1 MSIVNDE
8 AAERQFDLI
17 IVGLGAV
24 GSAALM
30 HAARAGMRVLGIDR
44 FDPPHQFGSSH
55 AETRI
60 TRLAVGEGPQY
71 LPFVARSHQI
81 WRQLEAET
89 GRELLHQPGG
99 YIITPP
105 DRTQDERWGGFV
117 DRTAVVAA
125 SASIPFEVRT
135 PEQVRTHLPRIR
147 LNGDEKLGFEPTGGV
162 VMCERAVETQLQLAR
177 FAGASTVLNTPVQ
190 AVHPG
195 IDGVKIHTADAEYW
209 GQKVLVA
216 TGAWFPE
223 LAPAVDSAA
232 VTVTRQTVFWFDVE
246 DPEDFSADHFPF
258 ILWPG
263 DSIADYSAVF
273 PIVRGGRP
281 GLKLLGEQF
290 HETTTAETVDRTV
303 HQHEVD
309 DYCKRLVVPRLTGVR
324 PTISHSAVCLYT
336 TTSDDHFLI
345 DRHPESE
352 HVMFASPCSGHGFK
366 HSTGLAEALVGHLAG
381 ASTALDI
388 SAFVRG

>member
-1 MSIVNDE
+1 MSLPPDDL
-8 AAERQFDLI
+8 ADQSFDLI

-30 HAARAGMRVLGIDR
+30 HAARAGLRVLGIDR

-55 AETRI
+55 AESRI

-71 LPFVARSHQI
+71 LPFVARSHEI
-81 WRQLEAET
+81 WRELEAET

-105 DRTQDERWGGFV
+105 AKTQDKRWGGFV
-117 DRTAVVAA
+117 DRTAEVAA

-135 PEQVRTHLPRIR
+135 PEQARAHLPRIR
-147 LNGDEKLGFEPTGGV
+147 LKGDEKLGFEPTGGI
-162 VMCERAVETQLQLAR
+162 VMCERAVETQLDVAR
-177 FAGASTVLNTPVQ
+177 KAGAFTVLNTPVQ
-190 AVHPG
+190 AVEPG
-195 IDGVKIHTADAEYW
+195 QNGVEIRTADARYRA
-209 GQKVLVA
+209 QKVLVA

-223 LAPAVDSAA
+223 LAPEADGAA

-246 DPEDFSADHFPF
+246 DPDDFSADHFPF

-263 DSIADYSAVF
+263 YNIAEYSAVF
-273 PIVRGGRP
+273 PMARGGRP

-303 HQHEVD
+303 QQHEVD
-309 DYCKRLVVPRLTGVR
+309 DYYERLVVPRLTGVL

-336 TTSDDHFLI
+336 NTIDEHFLI
-345 DRHPESE
+345 DHHPQSDRI
-352 HVMFASPCSGHGFK
+352 MFASPCSGHGFK
-366 HSTGLAEALVGHLAG
+366 HSTGLAEALVGHLTG
-381 ASTALDI
+381 AANALDI
-388 SAFVRG
+388 APFMRR

>member
-1 MSIVNDE
+1 
-8 AAERQFDLI
+8 
-17 IVGLGAV
+17 
-24 GSAALM
+24 M

-309 DYCKRLVVPRLTGVR
+309 DYYERLVVPRLTGVR
-324 PTISHSAVCLYT
+324 PTISDATVCLYT

-345 DRHPESE
+345 DRHPDSE